1 MGDVDDSGV
10 GGRGGDGLEEEVE
23 ERATLRYYE
32 FRRKPY
38 EDLTLRGVDWRKPS
52 ATEWAPGE

>member
-1 MGDVDDSGV
+1 M
-10 GGRGGDGLEEEVE
+10 EEEVE